1 VIEWVAVVSAWSL
14 GLLSQKPG
22 AWEDV
27 LESELRHWVWWGD
40 ALQIGPQK
48 PWWWGAEPMGASGLN
63 DCYPA

>member
-1 VIEWVAVVSAWSL
+1 MCVAVVSAWSL

-48 PWWWGAEPMGASGLN
+48 PRWWGAEPMGASGGLN

>member
-14 GLLSQKPG
+14 GLLSQKLG

-40 ALQIGPQK
+40 ALQIGPQT
-48 PWWWGAEPMGASGLN
+48 PRWWGAEPMARAGV
-63 DCYPA
+63 

>member
-1 VIEWVAVVSAWSL
+1 MIEWVAVVSAWSL

-48 PWWWGAEPMGASGLN
+48 PWWWGAEPMGASGV
-63 DCYPA
+63 

>member
-1 VIEWVAVVSAWSL
+1 MWVAVVSAWSL

-48 PWWWGAEPMGASGLN
+48 PWWWGAEPMGASGGLN